1 MRFGTAARLLVA
13 LAACGVGLA
22 AADGKEINA
31 ATDRAF
37 SFGPMAIGQAKDLD
51 HARAE
56 GLGVVPASPL
66 DTYLGGVLAKLLAGS
81 PVTQVPARVYVRA
94 SSEWSAKSTADANI
108 YVSLGILLRLDNEDE
123 VAALLAHEA
132 SHVILGHANSDVVQ
146 GVQQRAI
153 QLSALAVDAQ
163 RALADATGNSGVAGG
178 LPGGGNPRVE
188 DQSRALLL
196 NTTLLSPSW
205 TRGQERAADRL
216 GTDLLVRAGY
226 SPHGMATLLQK
237 QKSFET
243 ERAANPQASSLDQQ
257 LMGSDVTQQGQRRV
271 TEATAK
277 YGATSELFG
286 TLAGAALNRT
296 QDWAARQA
304 DEGSRS
310 HPKTK
315 ERIADVQA
323 YIAQEYGDKAGRE
336 LQVESWEAAKE
347 ADGTVD
353 ILENYIAAIEAKGKL
368 ADGDIAAARTLAKA
382 GLSGPTMTHAY
393 PNYVDAAVQVA
404 GGSTAQALADYEA
417 ALSGPEPAGAIY
429 TGASTLL
436 LATGQRDRALEVM
449 EAGYARLQEPPSLT
463 VPLIRTYRLLGRQA
477 DADRLAADCAMRWP
491 TMQSL
496 CTGEAA
502 GR

>member
-13 LAACGVGLA
+13 LAACGVGVA
-22 AADGKEINA
+22 AADGKESNA
-31 ATDRAF
+31 VTDRTF

-66 DTYLGGVLAKLLAGS
+66 DAYLGGVLAKLLAGS
-81 PVTQVPARVYVRA
+81 RVTQVPARVYVRA

-146 GVQQRAI
+146 GVQQRAM

-163 RALADATGNSGVAGG
+163 RALADATGNSAVAGG
-178 LPGGGNPRVE
+178 QPGGGPRVE
-188 DQSRALLL
+188 EQSRALLL

-226 SPHGMATLLQK
+226 APQGMVSLLQK

-271 TEATAK
+271 TQATAK

-296 QDWAARQA
+296 QDWASKQA

-323 YIAQEYGDKAGRE
+323 YVAQEYGNKAARA
-336 LQVESWEAAKE
+336 LRVESWEAAKE

-382 GLSGPTMTHAY
+382 GLSGPTATHAY

-436 LATGQRDRALEVM
+436 LAAGQRDRALEVM

-463 VPLIRTYRLLGRQA
+463 VPLIRTYRLLGHQA

-496 CTGEAA
+496 CADEAA